1 MILNSDIAQYL
12 DTARPDNLRQ
22 FSTQEGFLGS
32 QLFAEP
38 DLQKSIDVQVAII
51 GVDETRNA
59 YPMPYIAKADNVRY
73 WLYQLASFNNLKI
86 SDFGNLKLGNS
97 PTDTYSA
104 VSYLTESLVKSGIIP
119 IYICGSHDLTLPIV
133 EGLWKARGKIEI
145 GIIDSCFDI
154 LESANTTSRSYLL
167 DILRI
172 HTSSVH
178 CNLIGSQN
186 YFTPQSQS
194 DLLDEYGVD
203 KYRLGAVRTDINSLE
218 PVFRDCDMVSF
229 DASAVRQADMPAAH
243 QPSPN
248 GLYTEEA
255 CQLANFAGLSDRSKA
270 FGIFGVVSRN
280 TPLEISA
287 HLTAQIIW
295 HYIYGVSQREN
306 DYPVCNFDGYKKIFV
321 NLDAPNTSLVFYQNT
336 KNNRFWLEIPQK
348 NNAGK
353 VVVSC
358 SKNDYIMLANNE
370 ITERIKKAFQRYGV

>member
-73 WLYQLASFNNLKI
+73 WLCQLASFNNLKI

-97 PTDTYSA
+97 AADTYSA

-133 EGLWKARGKIEI
+133 EGLWKARGKIEV

-270 FGIFGVVSRN
+270 FGIFELVSRN
-280 TPLEISA
+280 TTMEMSA

-306 DYPVCNFDGYKKIFV
+306 DYPACNFDGYKKIFV
-321 NLDAPNTSLVFYQNT
+321 NLDAPNISLVFYQNP
-336 KNNRFWLEIPQK
+336 KNDRFWMELPQK
-348 NNAGK
+348 NKAGN

-358 SKNDYIMLANNE
+358 SKTDYMMLVNNQ
-370 ITERIKKAFQRYGV
+370 IPERIKKTFVRYGI